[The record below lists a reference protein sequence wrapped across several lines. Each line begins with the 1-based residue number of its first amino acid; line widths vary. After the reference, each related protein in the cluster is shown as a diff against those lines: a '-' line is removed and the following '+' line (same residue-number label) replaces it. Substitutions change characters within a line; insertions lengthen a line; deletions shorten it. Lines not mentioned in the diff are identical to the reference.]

1 MSQTR
6 NYYNKKNDKSTYG
19 EPFTPKFL
27 DNGQLEWL
35 IEIAPIGHILFTK
48 GETGDRYHIYNFIKK
63 SKNVI
68 DIYQTFNQYDHGT
81 QSGAYVGNI
90 KDYVLTID
98 GDGVLGGWKGTQGD
112 LLKNLLKKGIG
123 PNTAKKHWK
132 IKFCRNAYFM
142 RTHDGNEFTPWHGIK
157 VNLKTGLLV
166 NKPNKD
172 SKRSYNLAK
181 EQDKAQRR
189 RNYRSNKENTAALK
203 RYREAGGDTELAR
216 RWNADEA
223 ETALNMAQMDWSKVP
238 MDDVFRHRNAT
249 LRSNIIEHYGMNA
262 IIETLEHEVV
272 DEDVIDGRPYKLIDV
287 TIPDYSDATT
297 DGTSKGLY
305 LEMLNPSTG
314 ESHFE
319 GVPNLGQS
327 SGWGPRLTEATVK
340 AALTW
345 RDGDVQ
351 IRESETWRIGEMG
364 SEDDYVTPVV
374 LK

>member
-1 MSQTR
+1 MSQIR
-6 NYYNKKNDKSTYG
+6 YYNKKNDKSTYG
-19 EPFTPKFL
+19 QGIRAKFL
-27 DNGQLEWL
+27 DNPQLEWL
-35 IEIAPIGHILFTK
+35 IEMAPVGHILFTK
-48 GETGDRYHIYNFIKK
+48 GDTGDRYHIYNFIKK

-216 RWNADEA
+216 RWNPDPLEI
-223 ETALNMAQMDWSKVP
+223 EVDIAQINWSKVP
-238 MDDVFRHRNAT
+238 MDDVFKHRNAT

-297 DGTSKGLY
+297 DSTSKGLY

-327 SGWGPRLTEATVK
+327 SGWGARLTEATVK
-340 AALTW
+340 AALAW

>member
-1 MSQTR
+1 MLQTR

-157 VNLKTGLLV
+157 VDLKTGLLV

-216 RWNADEA
+216 RWNPDPLEI
-223 ETALNMAQMDWSKVP
+223 EVDIAQMDWSKVP
-238 MDDVFRHRNAT
+238 MDDVFKHRNAT

-327 SGWGPRLTEATVK
+327 SGWGARLTEATVK
-340 AALTW
+340 AALAW

>member
-223 ETALNMAQMDWSKVP
+223 ETALNIAQMDWSKVP
-238 MDDVFRHRNAT
+238 MDDVFKHRNAT

-297 DGTSKGLY
+297 DSTSKGLY

-327 SGWGPRLTEATVK
+327 SGWGARLTEATVK
-340 AALTW
+340 AALAW

>member
-1 MSQTR
+1 MLQTR

-81 QSGAYVGNI
+81 HSGSYMGNI

-98 GDGVLGGWKGTQGD
+98 GDGVLSGWKGTQGD

-157 VNLKTGLLV
+157 VDLKTGLLV

-216 RWNADEA
+216 RWNPDPLEV
-223 ETALNMAQMDWSKVP
+223 EQDIAQMDWSKVP
-238 MDDVFRHRNAT
+238 MDDVFKHRNAT

-297 DGTSKGLY
+297 DSTSKGLY

-327 SGWGPRLTEATVK
+327 SGWGARLTEATVK
-340 AALTW
+340 AALAW

>member
-1 MSQTR
+1 MLQTR

-157 VNLKTGLLV
+157 VDLKTGLLV

-238 MDDVFRHRNAT
+238 MDDVFKHRNAT

-340 AALTW
+340 AALAW